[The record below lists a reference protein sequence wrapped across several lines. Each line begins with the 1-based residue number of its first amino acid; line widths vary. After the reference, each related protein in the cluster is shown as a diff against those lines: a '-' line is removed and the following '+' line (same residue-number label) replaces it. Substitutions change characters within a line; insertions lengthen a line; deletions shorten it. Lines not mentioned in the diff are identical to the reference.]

1 MYNELPKM
9 KRYPNKAVFYLGI
22 CLIFGVCQGFN
33 RKFVCHFT
41 WKFKSWAGK
50 LLKIWGSV
58 FYLIFNWL
66 SKISKSS
73 LNKRYSFLS
82 KEFENE
88 KKKKKEYDF
97 PEKGF
102 EPQIFSNFPAHD
114 LSVLGKWGARDQ
126 IKTSLG

>member
-88 KKKKKEYDF
+88 KKKKKNMTFRRRDLNPRFSVIFRPMIWVFLENEE
-97 PEKGF
+97 PE
-102 EPQIFSNFPAHD
+102 
-114 LSVLGKWGARDQ
+114 
-126 IKTSLG
+126 IKSKQA